1 MASNTILPNEFSGRN
16 VTVSAPKVVEIE
28 KEGKR
33 QAVGK
38 KAFVNYN
45 GERLNLQSA
54 TSMRIPF
61 GLSIFT
67 AEGGGAA
74 KHSINLSFT
83 GYQQA
88 GDVKDFYDTVAA
100 LDNAVKD
107 QAVKNSK
114 AWFGKDRTRE
124 VIEEFFTPSIKFG
137 KDLSKDYPPTM
148 KLNLRRTGDGYETKF
163 YSPDGKPLRGV
174 APEEMLAK
182 GSQVTALMECSDVWI
197 AGTGKFSLRWNVT
210 QLIVHKMPEGKAE
223 FAFKLPGI
231 AATATASVAAAAPVT
246 APPSNTV
253 VHEDQVDDEEE
264 EAVLASATATSASAS
279 SAVAA
284 VLPAD
289 EEEEEEEEAPPPP
302 KKTVKKRTVV
312 VGKH

>member
-1 MASNTILPNEFSGRN
+1 MATNTILPNEFSGRN

-28 KEGKR
+28 KDGKR

-38 KAFVNYN
+38 KAFLNYN
-45 GERLNLQSA
+45 GERLVLQSA

-61 GLSIFT
+61 GLSIFK
-67 AEGGGAA
+67 AEGGGQD
-74 KHSINLSFT
+74 KYSINLSFN

-88 GDVKDFYDTVAA
+88 GDVKDFYETVTA

-124 VIEEFFTPSIKFG
+124 VIEEFFTPSIKFS
-137 KDLSKDYPPTM
+137 KDTSKDYPPTM
-148 KLNLRRTGDGYETKF
+148 KLNLRRTGETFETKF
-163 YSPDGKPLRGV
+163 YDVAGKPYKGV
-174 APEEMLAK
+174 PAEEMLGK
-182 GSQVTALMECSDVWI
+182 GVLVTALMECSDVWI

-210 QLIVHKMPEGKAE
+210 QIIIHKIPDGRAE
-223 FAFKLPGI
+223 FAFKLPT
-231 AATATASVAAAAPVT
+231 TAAAAAP
-246 APPSNTV
+246 APVATNTV
-253 VHEDQVDDEEE
+253 VEDQVDEDEEE
-264 EAVLASATATSASAS
+264 AELAAARPTASAS

-284 VLPAD
+284 VLPAPAAAA
-289 EEEEEEEEAPPPP
+289 EEEEEEEEDAPPPP

-312 VGKH
+312 VAKH